1 MTPRDSFLLRI
12 DPQVLAAMRAWSAD
26 ELRSVNGQIEFLL
39 RKALLDAGRLKPPDE
54 SAETNTETKSAKAK
68 PKKGP

>member
-1 MTPRDSFLLRI
+1 M
-12 DPQVLAAMRAWSAD
+12 AAMRAWSAD

-39 RKALLDAGRLKPPDE
+39 RKALLEAGRLKPPE
-54 SAETNTETKSAKAK
+54 EAAETDTKPRSAKTK